1 MPKIKKQH
9 LGCIAYAAFL
19 LFPLIVN
26 AESEVRPSSSSYDEE
41 LMLFK
46 DIPSVYGASK
56 YEQKVTEAPSSV
68 SIVTASEIKKYGYR
82 TLADILRSV
91 RSFYVTNDRNYSYVG
106 VRGFGR
112 PEDYNSR
119 ILLLIDGHRANDNIY
134 DSAQIGTEAIID
146 VDLIDRVEII
156 RGPGS
161 SLYGNNAF
169 FAVVNVITRRG
180 RALKGAEVSGE
191 AGRYDTYKG
200 RATYGDRFR
209 NGLEAIVSGTAYDSK
224 GQSSLYFREF
234 DPAFSSDP
242 RATNNGVT
250 NHADYDRFHS
260 FFTKDSFQD
269 FTLEAAYNS
278 RTKGIPTGAFGTDF
292 NDPGNKT
299 LDTRGYADLRY
310 EHSLGKQTDVTA
322 RVYYDYY
329 EYYGDY
335 LYSGVLNKDWAYG
348 EWWGGDLKFTSP
360 FYLFVNQR
368 AIIGAEYTDN
378 LRQDQKNYDVQPY
391 NPVLDDKRSSRIW
404 AGYVQDEITLARNM
418 LLNLGIRY
426 DHYSTFGGTTNPR
439 LAFIYTPVEK
449 STLKLLYGS
458 AFRAPNVFELYYAS
472 STSLPN
478 PDLLPEKI
486 KTYELVY
493 EQYLGD
499 HLRAT
504 AAGYYYKINNL
515 INQTNASPGVTI
527 FRNLE
532 QVEARGFEMELENK
546 WTSGIEGRISY
557 TLQKTIDKQT
567 GETLTNSPEHLAK
580 LNITVPLL
588 RDKLFAGI
596 EEQYTSKRK
605 TVAGDYTR
613 DFYITNLTLYSQRLR
628 KGLDLSASIYNLFD
642 TKYGDPVST
651 DLLPLDTVQQDGRL
665 YRLKLT
671 YAF

>member
-1 MPKIKKQH
+1 MPKIKKLH
-9 LGCIAYAAFL
+9 SGLIAIAAIL
-19 LFPLIVN
+19 LFPFMVN
-26 AESEVRPSSSSYDEE
+26 AESDVRPSSSTYDEE

-68 SIVTASEIKKYGYR
+68 SIVTAIEIKKYGYR

-91 RSFYVTNDRNYSYVG
+91 RSFYVTNDRNYSYAG

-134 DSAQIGTEAIID
+134 DSAQIGTDAVID
-146 VDLIDRVEII
+146 VDLIDRIEII

-191 AGRYDTYKG
+191 AGRYDTYTG
-200 RATYGDRFR
+200 RASYGDRYQ
-209 NGLEAIVSGTAYDSK
+209 NGLEAIVSGTGYNSK
-224 GQSSLYFREF
+224 GQSLYFREF

-242 RATNNGVT
+242 RAANNGVA
-250 NHADYDRFHS
+250 NHADYDRSHS

-299 LDTRGYADLRY
+299 TDTRGYADLRY

-335 LYSGVLNKDWAYG
+335 RYSGVVNKDWAYG
-348 EWWGGDLKFTSP
+348 EWWGAEVKVTL
-360 FYLFVNQR
+360 LNNIQR
-368 AIIGAEYTDN
+368 SIFGAEYTDN

-418 LLNLGIRY
+418 ILNAGIRY

-439 LAFIYTPVEK
+439 LAFICTPVEK
-449 STLKLLYGS
+449 STFKLLYGS

-472 STSLPN
+472 STSISN

-499 HLRAT
+499 HFRAT

-515 INQTNASPGVTI
+515 INQTETFSGSGITV

-557 TLQKTIDKQT
+557 TLQSAVDKQT
-567 GETLTNSPEHLAK
+567 GETLTNAPEHLAK
-580 LNITVPLL
+580 LTIAVPLL
-588 RDKLFAGI
+588 RDKIFAGI

-613 DFYITNLTLYSQRLR
+613 DFYSTNLTLYSQRIM
-628 KGLDLSASIYNLFD
+628 KGFELSASVNNLFD
-642 TKYGDPVST
+642 TKYSDPVST
-651 DLLPLDTVQQDGRL
+651 DLLPLDTVRQDGRL